1 MLLQSTMNYTKN
13 YVMIIT
19 NTPLNDCFIIEPRVF
34 KDSRG
39 FFFESFN
46 KDKFKE
52 GTGIATDF
60 IQDNMAYSLKNV
72 IRGLHFQEGK
82 YAQSKLV
89 SCIKGAVLDVAVDIR
104 PKSSTFGKSFS
115 IELNDKNNLKL
126 YIPRGFAHGYSVLS
140 DEAYFQYKVD
150 NKYSP
155 ESEKGIIFNDKDLNI
170 NWEVKKPIL
179 SNKDLILPNFK
190 HYF

>member
-1 MLLQSTMNYTKN
+1 MK
-13 YVMIIT
+13 IT
-19 NTPLNDCFIIEPRVF
+19 NTPLNDCFIIEPTVF

-52 GTGIATDF
+52 ETGIATDF
-60 IQDNMAYSLKNV
+60 IQDNVAYSIKNI
-72 IRGLHFQEGK
+72 IRGLHFQKGK
-82 YAQSKLV
+82 YAQAKLV

-104 PKSSTFGKSFS
+104 PQSSTFGKSFS
-115 IELNDKNNLKL
+115 IELNDKNNLQL
-126 YIPRGFAHGYSVLS
+126 YVPRGFAHGYSVLS

-170 NWEVKKPIL
+170 NWEVKKPLL
-179 SNKDLILPNFK
+179 SKKDLILPNFK
-190 HYF
+190 SHF